1 MLDGRSKTE
10 QKNRKNKDGLTYGA
24 PFHYQV
30 SILLGRTWRTIWR
43 EKVVPIFAWF
53 LGKSTT
59 LAFHSFRDTQILTT
73 MRFALHVCISILLGL
88 VYWQIG
94 DDANEIF
101 NNSGMIFFSLIFI
114 LYVAMMPTFLTCK
127 SIIYL
132 QIMRVTIFIEFHYYS
147 YTWEGGTGSGTF
159 KSMVQSQSVL
169 PCQNAGRH
177 TISNSLSY
185 CIFDSR
191 ILHE

>member
-1 MLDGRSKTE
+1 VHLSIIKFLFYLDELGELFGEKRYYYIFSIFSKSL
-10 QKNRKNKDGLTYGA
+10 N
-24 PFHYQV
+24 
-30 SILLGRTWRTIWR
+30 
-43 EKVVPIFAWF
+43 
-53 LGKSTT
+53 

-127 SIIYL
+127 SIIYIN
-132 QIMRVTIFIEFHYYS
+132 QT
-147 YTWEGGTGSGTF
+147 
-159 KSMVQSQSVL
+159 
-169 PCQNAGRH
+169 
-177 TISNSLSY
+177 SNN
-185 CIFDSR
+185 I
-191 ILHE
+191 

>member
-1 MLDGRSKTE
+1 MLGGRSK
-10 QKNRKNKDGLTYGA
+10 KKGKNKDGLTYGA

-43 EKVVPIFAWF
+43 EKVLLYLSVF
-53 LGKSTT
+53 SEN
-59 LAFHSFRDTQILTT
+59 LAFHSLPSSFIYFPDTQILTT

-132 QIMRVTIFIEFHYYS
+132 QIKRVTIFNEFLYYS
-147 YTWEGGTGSGTF
+147 YT
-159 KSMVQSQSVL
+159 
-169 PCQNAGRH
+169 
-177 TISNSLSY
+177 
-185 CIFDSR
+185 
-191 ILHE
+191 